1 MPTETFQSKVTWAKE
16 GVLSTA
22 NIRGKEVLVDEPAN
36 LGGTDKGPNP
46 VEYILA
52 ALGGCINVLVVSF
65 ADQFDVQVKDV
76 DIQVE
81 GDLNPDG
88 FLGKDPN
95 VRPGYEE
102 IRYQIKVDSP
112 SPQENI
118 DALLAHVEAY
128 CPVKDTLQ
136 GTTLKNTTVPGSK
149 VNTTSY
155 S

>member
-22 NIRGKEVLVDEPAN
+22 SIRGKEVLVDEPGN

-46 VEYILA
+46 GEYILA

-81 GDLNPDG
+81 GDINLVG
-88 FLGKDPN
+88 FLVKDAKGST
-95 VRPGYEE
+95 GYE
-102 IRYQIKVDSP
+102 
-112 SPQENI
+112 
-118 DALLAHVEAY
+118 
-128 CPVKDTLQ
+128 
-136 GTTLKNTTVPGSK
+136 
-149 VNTTSY
+149 
-155 S
+155 